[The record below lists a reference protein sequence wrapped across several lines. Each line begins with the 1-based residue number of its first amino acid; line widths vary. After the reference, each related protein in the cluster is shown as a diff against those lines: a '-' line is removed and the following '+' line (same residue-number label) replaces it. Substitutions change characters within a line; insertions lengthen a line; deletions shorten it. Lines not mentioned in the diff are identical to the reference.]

1 MKYGIRALLT
11 LLSVF
16 FFLPAMAGKEA
27 QLKKQLED
35 LNNILMAHEKD
46 EANISYEYMEKS
58 KELMRL
64 EKISHELESQLAI
77 LQEKYRKES
86 DIDYLEGQ
94 LDLQQ
99 EKLLEIAIN
108 FLYVPYEEYSIQDL
122 AIPAFE
128 KGSASGVSSETKYR
142 GLMLKNYDKDWNN
155 LKNFL
160 VTHRNTT
167 YSEAENVRDRLKHL
181 PVYIQYAGGVNPNNG
196 NIIPGFGD
204 DWDSTYLGNIM
215 YRLYKVLGEARGPE
229 ATRIIQEEFSS
240 ALDKMN

>member
-1 MKYGIRALLT
+1 MKYGIRALLP

-16 FFLPAMAGKEA
+16 FFLPVLAGKED

-35 LNNILMAHEKD
+35 LNIILMAHEKE

-58 KELMRL
+58 QELKRL
-64 EKISHELESQLAI
+64 EKISHQLESQLSI

-99 EKLLEIAIN
+99 EKLLEIAVN
-108 FLYVPYEEYSIQDL
+108 FLYIPYEEYSIQEL

-142 GLMLKNYDKDWNN
+142 GLMLKNYDKDWSN

-160 VTHRNTT
+160 EAYRNTT
-167 YSEAENVRDRLKHL
+167 YSEAENVRNKLKHL

-204 DWDSTYLGNIM
+204 NWDSTYLGNIM

-229 ATRIIQEEFSS
+229 STRIIQEEFNS
-240 ALDKMN
+240 ALDNMN